1 MHEDIDPSATG
12 GRAVSHRGILAAMAM
27 IVVAGAAAGFVFVGS
42 RFGLGVLF
50 GGLLAFGNY
59 FWLEK
64 VTRQIFSPDAVRSSG
79 ILAAKYILR
88 YLVIG
93 GVLLLVYLT
102 DAMPMP
108 AVILGLSA
116 FAIAIVA
123 QGFKNIVS
131 SNF

>member
-1 MHEDIDPSATG
+1 
-12 GRAVSHRGILAAMAM
+12 MAM
-27 IVVAGAAAGFVFVGS
+27 IVVVGAAAGLAFAGA

-59 FWLEK
+59 FWLER
-64 VTRQIFSPDAVRSSG
+64 VTRQIFQPDAVRSTG

-88 YLVIG
+88 YLAIG

-102 DAMPMP
+102 GAFPMP

-123 QGFKNIVS
+123 QGLKNIVS
-131 SNF
+131 SKF